1 MPICATHHQASTSAT
16 DCVLRFRDGDSST
29 AIKFARKGVLY
40 VCRID
45 IYASVERCRAWAARW
60 IFGAGCVQPCRR
72 ARGGAHADRDGCGGR
87 AYSYHGAHQLAFAD
101 DHGITNPH
109 TQRPSPQRRPRSRPP
124 DRGRADH
131 PRPAGAHQGDSY
143 GAGEI
148 EIGDVYID
156 GPNYTTYRISYP
168 ADGLQ
173 LTGLLHVPDGEGPFP
188 LIIAN
193 RGTIARDIYR
203 PGMDSRAFADFM
215 VRNGYLIVAPDFRG
229 YAGGDEGP
237 NPFYTGYYA
246 DVLWLIPLAQRL
258 PMAQPGK
265 VGMWGHSRGASA
277 TVAALTISDQIAAAV
292 VYAPAPADLA
302 EDYAR
307 RMRQSGGNPGGD
319 TWPFPPD
326 ANPDAYRRISPI
338 NYFDMVGAPV
348 MLHHGTAD
356 STVNVS
362 ASVAIRDALAAAGK
376 DVTLHVYEGGGHTLT
391 GAQER
396 LYFERTL
403 EFFREQLGE

>member
-1 MPICATHHQASTSAT
+1 MPGRYARPRAVALGLLAGFL
-16 DCVLRFRDGDSST
+16 VLAACSP
-29 AIKFARKGVLY
+29 AA
-40 VCRID
+40 
-45 IYASVERCRAWAARW
+45 APEAARVPLATAVVAVPTATVAPTSPPTPTATPSPTTTPTPSPTATPTLTPTPDSV
-60 IFGAGCVQPCRR
+60 AGLTIPDLR
-72 ARGGAHADRDGCGGR
+72 AR
-87 AYSYHGAHQLAFAD
+87 
-101 DHGITNPH
+101 I
-109 TQRPSPQRRPRSRPP
+109 
-124 DRGRADH
+124 
-131 PRPAGAHQGDSY
+131 QGESY
-143 GAGEI
+143 GAGAI

-168 ADGLQ
+168 ADGLR

-229 YAGGDEGP
+229 YAGGDDGP

-277 TVAALTISDQIAAAV
+277 TIAALTISDQIAAAV

-307 RMRQSGGNPGGD
+307 RRRQSGGNPGND

-326 ANPDAYRRISPI
+326 ANPEAYQRVSPI
-338 NYFDMVGAPV
+338 NYFDAVGAPV

-356 STVNVS
+356 STVNAS
-362 ASVAIRDALAAAGK
+362 ASIGIRDALLAAGK
-376 DVTLHVYEGGGHTLT
+376 DVTLHLYEGGGHTLA

-403 EFFREQLGE
+403 EFFRAQIGE